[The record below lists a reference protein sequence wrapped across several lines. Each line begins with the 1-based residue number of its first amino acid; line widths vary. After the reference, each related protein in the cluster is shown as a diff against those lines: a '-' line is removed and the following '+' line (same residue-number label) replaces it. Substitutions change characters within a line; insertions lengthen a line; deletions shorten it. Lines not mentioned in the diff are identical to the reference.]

1 MDESHQKHL
10 AYRKVRNT
18 HSLDR
23 LDTSEQITY
32 ESHFKSDYNR
42 VSNISDLS
50 DPPVLSMRLIIV
62 ILNGCL
68 LAAILRPRRRKVRMV
83 GTSRCDMYS
92 NVWVSDM

>member
-18 HSLDR
+18 HSLVR

-50 DPPVLSMRLIIV
+50 DPPVLSMRLIM
-62 ILNGCL
+62 NDCL
-68 LAAILRPRRRKVRMV
+68 LAAILRPRRRKVRVV
-83 GTSRCDMYS
+83 GTSRCNMYS
-92 NVWVSDM
+92 NVRVCDM